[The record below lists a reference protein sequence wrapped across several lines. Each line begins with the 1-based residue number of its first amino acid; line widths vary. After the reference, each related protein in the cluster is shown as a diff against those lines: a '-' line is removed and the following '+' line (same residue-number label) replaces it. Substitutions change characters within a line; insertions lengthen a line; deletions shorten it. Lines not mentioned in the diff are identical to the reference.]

1 MLDDA
6 GSPQG
11 LFFSTT
17 AAMSSYEEVKK
28 EQMFLRIS
36 ESKHRPHQITEKGSD
51 RMGPRNYLSLWGAI
65 GVEAGDPPP
74 TRPDLSKEKTH

>member
-28 EQMFLRIS
+28 EQMF
-36 ESKHRPHQITEKGSD
+36 
-51 RMGPRNYLSLWGAI
+51 
-65 GVEAGDPPP
+65 
-74 TRPDLSKEKTH
+74 